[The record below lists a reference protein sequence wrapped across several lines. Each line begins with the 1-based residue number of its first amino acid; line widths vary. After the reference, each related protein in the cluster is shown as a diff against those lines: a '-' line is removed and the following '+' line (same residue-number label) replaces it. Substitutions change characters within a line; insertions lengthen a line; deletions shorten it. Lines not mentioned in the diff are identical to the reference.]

1 MKKTNFKHKT
11 YNSLSTREAELLNLI
26 ESLLL
31 ISLKQVQRLTGWNA
45 FSIKNAFHSL
55 KNKNILTHLERN
67 SYILTEKIPENIF
80 SLACVI
86 RSPSYISFWTACSY
100 YGYTEQLPKTIQ
112 LVSIKQFPS
121 LKVGEYTLETTTFQ
135 SKNFFGYK
143 KINNFAI
150 AEKEKLL
157 IEILYKPE
165 KAGGLSEVKKCLNNM
180 WAEINPVVLLEYLHR
195 FNNRSCFARLGYLLE
210 EIKITNKITKE
221 LEKNLPIGFVKLNS
235 QKKASNKYNQKWRIN
250 INDQ

>member
-11 YNSLSTREAELLNLI
+11 YNYLSAREAELLNSV
-26 ESLLL
+26 ESLLP
-31 ISLKQVQRLTGWNA
+31 ISLKQVQRLTGWNVS
-45 FSIKNAFHSL
+45 SIKNTLHSL

-67 SYILTEKIPENIF
+67 SYVLTEKIPENIF

-112 LVSIKQFPS
+112 LVSTKQFPP
-121 LKVGEYTLETTTFQ
+121 LKVGEYTLDTTTFQ

-143 KINNFAI
+143 KINHFAI

-157 IEILYKPE
+157 IEIIYKPE
-165 KAGGLSEVKKCLNNM
+165 KAGGLSEVKKCLKNM
-180 WAEINPVVLLEYLHR
+180 WVEINQEILLEYLHR
-195 FNNRSCFARLGYLLE
+195 FNNQSCFARLGYLLE
-210 EIKITNKITKE
+210 EMKISNKITQE
-221 LEKNLPIGFVKLNS
+221 LEKNLPLGFVKLNS
-235 QKKASNKYNQKWRIN
+235 QRKVSNKYDQKWRIN